1 MNDINISIGLN
12 ANVCIFFFILQT
24 EIMMMNK
31 LFKFHELNVVIN
43 IKIFNLFLK
52 IF

>member
-1 MNDINISIGLN
+1 MF
-12 ANVCIFFFILQT
+12 AFFFILQI